1 MTYFKVIQ
9 STYLVLIVVQHLFRQ
24 LLVCSFGKQLEKRV
38 RHVNESLSINLKIYI
53 LIIHYKRQY
62 NTVCGEASHSML
74 CKFLII
80 RIIQMMQVY

>member
-9 STYLVLIVVQHLFRQ
+9 STYLVLIVVQHLFQQ

-53 LIIHYKRQY
+53 LIIHYKRQL
-62 NTVCGEASHSML
+62 VAQAL
-74 CKFLII
+74 
-80 RIIQMMQVY
+80 